1 MVRATSNVCVSCCCT
16 IWLELLAMFVFHATV
31 PYGSSYWHCVHVL
44 HIQFLLL
51 LTVSQDRLAENL
63 AVANAVHV
71 VISSSGL
78 KRIVDNHPPNYEKTW
93 DLPVTVKE
101 YRQCGKIFQF
111 TLFQQLIIMGLFSK
125 FRHIMNIR
133 TSCYCWLLNF
143 FIVVICSRVLM
154 FKIFTFLGHLF

>member
-1 MVRATSNVCVSCCCT
+1 MH
-16 IWLELLAMFVFHATV
+16 F
-31 PYGSSYWHCVHVL
+31 L

-101 YRQCGKIFQF
+101 YRQCGKIFI
-111 TLFQQLIIMGLFSK
+111 LFQQLIIMDLFSK
-125 FRHIMNIR
+125 LRHIMNLH
-133 TSCYCWLLNF
+133 TSCYHCFVLFCFVFVFVFVLSLSLPPSLSLSLLQ
-143 FIVVICSRVLM
+143 
-154 FKIFTFLGHLF
+154 

>member
-1 MVRATSNVCVSCCCT
+1 
-16 IWLELLAMFVFHATV
+16 
-31 PYGSSYWHCVHVL
+31 VHFL

-63 AVANAVHV
+63 AVASAVHV

-78 KRIVDNHPPNYEKTW
+78 KRIVDNHPPNYENIW

-111 TLFQQLIIMGLFSK
+111 ILFQQLIIIDLFSK
-125 FRHIMNIR
+125 LCHIMNIH
-133 TSCYCWLLNF
+133 TSCYHGF
-143 FIVVICSRVLM
+143 FFYVQLSLDVQDFDLSWSPV
-154 FKIFTFLGHLF
+154 

>member
-1 MVRATSNVCVSCCCT
+1 
-16 IWLELLAMFVFHATV
+16 
-31 PYGSSYWHCVHVL
+31 VHFL

-51 LTVSQDRLAENL
+51 LTVSQDGLAENL

-111 TLFQQLIIMGLFSK
+111 TLFQLLIIMDLFPK
-125 FRHIMNIR
+125 LCHIMNMS
-133 TSCYCWLLNF
+133 TF
-143 FIVVICSRVLM
+143 FFFGRVLM
-154 FKIFTFLGHLF
+154 LKILTFLGHLFK

>member
-1 MVRATSNVCVSCCCT
+1 MLLYRLARATSNICVSCCRT
-16 IWLELLAMFVFHATV
+16 IWLELLTLCTF
-31 PYGSSYWHCVHVL
+31 L

-51 LTVSQDRLAENL
+51 LTVSQDRWAENL

-111 TLFQQLIIMGLFSK
+111 ILFQQLIIMDLFSK
-125 FRHIMNIR
+125 LCYIMNIH

-143 FIVVICSRVLM
+143 FVVFVCTRVLM
-154 FKIFTFLGHLF
+154 FKVLTFLCHLFK